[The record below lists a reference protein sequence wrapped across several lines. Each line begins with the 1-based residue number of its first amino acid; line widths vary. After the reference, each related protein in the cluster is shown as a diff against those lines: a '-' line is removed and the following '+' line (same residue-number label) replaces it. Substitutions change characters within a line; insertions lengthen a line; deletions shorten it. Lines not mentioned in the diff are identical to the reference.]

1 MLDTNGTNKKTQK
14 KTAALLPPPAVTEG
28 VVPWVMSV
36 MQIYRKVAKFC
47 KKKSCWQSVRSFAMR
62 VIGVLIT
69 SYNPFWGTYQPTS
82 TIRWDRSIFHGSSV
96 IAWLRWLLDM
106 TVIEKLSLGCPNFWI
121 SQHLILMM
129 WNWNTCQV
137 YKWIKRIIIVRV
149 TLTYPTGFIPLT
161 GIFFTWPQ
169 GIPALNGFGKWTQNG
184 ELSS

>member
-1 MLDTNGTNKKTQK
+1 LYHGS
-14 KTAALLPPPAVTEG
+14 
-28 VVPWVMSV
+28 WVSCRFIGRWRNSV
-36 MQIYRKVAKFC
+36 
-47 KKKSCWQSVRSFAMR
+47 KKSCWQSVRSFAMR
-62 VIGVLIT
+62 VFGVLIT

-82 TIRWDRSIFHGSSV
+82 TIRWDRIIFHGSSV